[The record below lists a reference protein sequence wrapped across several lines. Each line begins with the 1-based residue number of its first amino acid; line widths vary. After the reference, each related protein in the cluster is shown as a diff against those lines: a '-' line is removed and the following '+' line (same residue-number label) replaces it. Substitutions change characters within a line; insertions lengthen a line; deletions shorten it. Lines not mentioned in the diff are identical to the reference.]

1 MTSFDGVLI
10 TTFAAC
16 LICLIQICC
25 SLYMVER
32 EKGEGEEKG
41 KRKEKE
47 RIVTNVLLVLIIFI
61 VLLCCMAFKYE
72 FPSVI
77 LGIPK
82 EIVNPPAE
90 SKPPEPSAS
99 EPTSYPSEPATPPFP
114 IPIKIGD
121 ILTFGT
127 YEQGNYSSIRE
138 EAIEWVV
145 LDKADG
151 KALLLSTRA
160 IDCLPYNNQNV
171 GCTWATCSL
180 RKWLNDTFYK
190 KAFSA
195 EEQEWILKSRV
206 AAHENPDSSTNPG
219 MDTDDYVFLLSVD
232 EVKYYLPNNSDRM
245 CSPTEYAVKQ
255 GAFRNE
261 SLGTCWW
268 WLRTP
273 GETSQDASSVN
284 SDGTIDTDDGSVNSG
299 KGCVRPAM
307 WIQIED

>member
-32 EKGEGEEKG
+32 EKGEGEKKG

-61 VLLCCMAFKYE
+61 VLLCGMAFKYE

-82 EIVNPPAE
+82 ETVNPPTE
-90 SKPPEPSAS
+90 PPEPSTS
-99 EPTSYPSEPATPPFP
+99 EPTSEPNEPATPPFP
-114 IPIKIGD
+114 VPIKIGD

-127 YEQGNYSSIRE
+127 YEQGNYASIRE
-138 EAIEWVV
+138 ETIEWVV

-160 IDCLPYNNQNV
+160 IDCRPYNNQDV
-171 GCTWATCSL
+171 SCTWEGCSL
-180 RKWLNDTFYK
+180 RKWLNGTFFK
-190 KAFSA
+190 AAFSN
-195 EEQEWILKSRV
+195 EEREWIVQSRV
-206 AAHENPDSSTNPG
+206 KAHKNPDFSTNPG
-219 MDTDDYVFLLSVD
+219 RDTDDYIFLLSVN
-232 EVKYYLPNNSDRM
+232 EVKQYLSNDSDRM
-245 CSPTEYAVKQ
+245 CSPTEYAVTQ

-273 GETSQDASSVN
+273 GNTSQDASSVN

-307 WIQIED
+307 WVQIED